1 MDLKTVWGAIDQKR
15 MRRRGY
21 QNLCSSKS
29 EFMLGNKDR
38 RNSHKL
44 LRKFNGMF
52 SRKGTPIRVDIQY
65 TRIIDTADRSHEF
78 DNFDDSEH
86 FDDSHRP
93 DSFDKSDHFECQL
106 YHDQSKK
113 KKYVWEPLRLNS

>member
-1 MDLKTVWGAIDQKR
+1 
-15 MRRRGY
+15 
-21 QNLCSSKS
+21 
-29 EFMLGNKDR
+29 
-38 RNSHKL
+38 
-44 LRKFNGMF
+44 MF

-65 TRIIDTADRSHEF
+65 MRIIDTADRSHEF

-113 KKYVWEPLRLNS
+113 KKICLGTIEAEFLKSKTYRSFSNPVPWARAL